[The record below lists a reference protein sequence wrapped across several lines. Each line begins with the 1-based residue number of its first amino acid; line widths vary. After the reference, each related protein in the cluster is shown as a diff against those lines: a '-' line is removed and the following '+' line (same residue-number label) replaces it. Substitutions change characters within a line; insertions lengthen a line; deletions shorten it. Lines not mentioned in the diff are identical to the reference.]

1 MITTGKKNQFNLVVV
16 AIVLA
21 LKENTFSFSLKSVFF
36 FLEHQMW
43 NLNDLNKSQPYFL
56 SIVIP
61 YKLRV
66 HSVSSSKFLGFSW

>member
-36 FLEHQMW
+36 FLEHQM
-43 NLNDLNKSQPYFL
+43 
-56 SIVIP
+56 
-61 YKLRV
+61 
-66 HSVSSSKFLGFSW
+66 